1 MIPKEIKMGLLRD
14 SINIASRDILI
25 ESRRAYEIVSTVFFA
40 ISAVIMSSIA
50 WGTPISITIE
60 EGVASLWII
69 IFFTSILLFTTSFAR
84 EMDRGTIGGLRTIPS
99 SPLAILFGKV
109 IYSVIMMLLVL
120 VVILPLSVVF
130 LNIQPTIQIFELLL
144 ILIIGVV
151 NLSFAG
157 SFVSSIVMYSEGKTL
172 LLPFLLFPIAIP
184 VFVPAILASEKA
196 LRGLGFNEYSGE
208 LRMLGA
214 FLILV
219 IMISIFSFETI
230 LEE

>member
-1 MIPKEIKMGLLRD
+1 M
-14 SINIASRDILI
+14 
-25 ESRRAYEIVSTVFFA
+25 V
-40 ISAVIMSSIA
+40 SIA

-84 EMDRGTIGGLRTIPS
+84 EMDRGTIGGLRTLPS

-109 IYSVIMMLLVL
+109 IYSVVMMLLVII
-120 VVILPLSVVF
+120 VILPLSIVF
-130 LNIQPTIQIFELLL
+130 LNIQPTFQIFELLL
-144 ILIIGVV
+144 IIVIGVV
-151 NLSFAG
+151 NLSVTG
-157 SFVSSIVMYSEGKTL
+157 SFISSIVMYSEGKTL
-172 LLPFLLFPIAIP
+172 LLPFLLFPIAMPI
-184 VFVPAILASEKA
+184 FIPAILSSEKA

-208 LRMLGA
+208 LRLLGA

-219 IMISIFSFETI
+219 IMIAIFSFETI

>member
-1 MIPKEIKMGLLRD
+1 MGLLRD
-14 SINIASRDILI
+14 SLNIASRDILI
-25 ESRRAYEIVSTVFFA
+25 ESRRAYEILSTIFFAVSTV
-40 ISAVIMSSIA
+40 IMVSIA

-84 EMDRGTIGGLRTIPS
+84 EMDRGTIGGLRTLPS

-109 IYSVIMMLLVL
+109 IYSVVMMLLVII
-120 VVILPLSVVF
+120 VILPLSIVF
-130 LNIQPTIQIFELLL
+130 LNIQPTFQIFELLL
-144 ILIIGVV
+144 IIVIGVV
-151 NLSFAG
+151 NLSVTG
-157 SFVSSIVMYSEGKTL
+157 SFISSIVMYSEGKTL
-172 LLPFLLFPIAIP
+172 LLPFLLFPIAMPI
-184 VFVPAILASEKA
+184 FIPAILSSEKA

-208 LRMLGA
+208 LRLLGA

-219 IMISIFSFETI
+219 IMIAIFSFETI